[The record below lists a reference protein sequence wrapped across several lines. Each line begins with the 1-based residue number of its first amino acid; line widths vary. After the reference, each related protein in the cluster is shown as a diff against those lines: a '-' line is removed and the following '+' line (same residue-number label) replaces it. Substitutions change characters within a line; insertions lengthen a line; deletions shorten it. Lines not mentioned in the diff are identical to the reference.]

1 MDRDEIEREAKERL
15 DESGA
20 FRRLGELISQIGEA
34 MLESVEAA
42 RDAIV
47 QLIKPIVDVCRD
59 FVDVITE
66 IAARE
71 VKPKTIPPRMPVRQ
85 IGCRPCTKQRTMQSM
100 RRIRNGCRHK

>member
-42 RDAIV
+42 RDAINA
-47 QLIKPIVDVCRD
+47 PD
-59 FVDVITE
+59 
-66 IAARE
+66 
-71 VKPKTIPPRMPVRQ
+71 PKRVPAQVR
-85 IGCRPCTKQRTMQSM
+85 RTK
-100 RRIRNGCRHK
+100 